1 MLKPNVGHINYLNCL
16 PLTYTFTKNPSDK
29 FNLFKDVPANLNQAI
44 TQDKLDISPVSSI
57 IYARNFDKL
66 MILPDISIMADGPV
80 QSIILVSKK
89 PIHEITTDKILL
101 TSQSATSHCLLKI
114 IMNKRYHATPD
125 YSIAK
130 VSPQNPFSDEN
141 ATASLFIGDDALFL
155 KYHQDKNL
163 YYYDIGQQWKE
174 FTNLCMVYAV
184 WVVRKDFAQENP
196 QKTSI
201 IQQYIKNGFA
211 NGFTNLHQAIK
222 EIATDKPFSF
232 RQLDEYLHIIQWKLQ
247 EEQLKALSL
256 FYQYAFELN
265 LIDALPQL
273 NIFNPNTKN

>member
-155 KYHQDKNL
+155 KYHQ
-163 YYYDIGQQWKE
+163 E
-174 FTNLCMVYAV
+174 
-184 WVVRKDFAQENP
+184 
-196 QKTSI
+196 
-201 IQQYIKNGFA
+201 
-211 NGFTNLHQAIK
+211 
-222 EIATDKPFSF
+222 
-232 RQLDEYLHIIQWKLQ
+232 
-247 EEQLKALSL
+247 
-256 FYQYAFELN
+256 
-265 LIDALPQL
+265 
-273 NIFNPNTKN
+273 